1 MYSCDVYVPLYY
13 RYERGLLR
21 PDSLAMSLH
30 SFSQLPGMTLMDVMA
45 EVNLFFVA
53 GERMRVHWIL

>member
-1 MYSCDVYVPLYY
+1 M
-13 RYERGLLR
+13 R